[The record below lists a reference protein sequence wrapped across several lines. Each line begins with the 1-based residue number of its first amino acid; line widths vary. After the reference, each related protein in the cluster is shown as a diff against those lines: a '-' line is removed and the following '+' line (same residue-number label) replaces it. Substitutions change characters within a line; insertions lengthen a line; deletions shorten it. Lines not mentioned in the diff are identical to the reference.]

1 MLPATVRALWLHAT
15 VFITGAAVMVIE
27 LLGTRLIA
35 PFYGS
40 SLYVWTSVIAVT
52 LIALA
57 LGYYLGGRWADR
69 ARRTGLALIV
79 ALGGLLTLLI
89 PGLTG
94 PVLLA
99 TDPLGLRWGSFVATL
114 ILFTPSLLMLGM
126 VGPFAVKMST
136 QSLEGV
142 GGSTGSIYAVSTV
155 GSVIGTLFLGFY
167 LFPLV
172 GTREIFIGVGLLLL
186 VLAAIVAWCERAHVP
201 LRQSTA
207 LLALIGLGCLGAMP
221 FLDRS
226 APPPEDAQFQTRF
239 EQESLHGW
247 VRVVDDNTRFFRF
260 LMADAS
266 VIGAANLS
274 TGQNVLSYQNIV
286 SLFPAMAPG
295 MRRALL
301 IGQGAG
307 HMAMT
312 LSQWGVVT
320 DTIELD
326 PAVASAATQFFGFQP
341 SGEALVGDARYEI
354 RRLQEQ
360 YDLIIMDVFTGGA
373 EPVHLLTVETLRQLE
388 GMLSDT
394 GLLAF
399 NFVSFFDAG
408 ANPALAS
415 VSRTLAEVFPQ
426 QQVFMSS
433 PGQEFNDFIF
443 LASRQPLRTAGL
455 YPDQQQWLDTHRVA
469 LDLREGRVLTDN
481 FNPLEKLQLRKSE
494 HYRRFIADLVGPDRM
509 VR

>member
-1 MLPATVRALWLHAT
+1 MLPASLGSLWLYAT
-15 VFITGAAVMVIE
+15 VFLTGAAVMVIE

-35 PFYGS
+35 PFYGT

-69 ARRTGLALIV
+69 TRRTGLSVIIALSGV
-79 ALGGLLTLLI
+79 LTLII

-136 QSLEGV
+136 ESLAGV
-142 GGSTGSIYAVSTV
+142 GASTGAIYAVSTV

-186 VLAAIVAWCERAHVP
+186 ALAAGVAWCERATIALKHSV
-201 LRQSTA
+201 A
-207 LLALIGLGCLGAMP
+207 LLALVTVGSLGALP
-221 FLDRS
+221 VLDILGKP
-226 APPPEDAQFQTRF
+226 AQNEQFQTQF
-239 EQESLHGW
+239 EEESLHGW
-247 VRVVDDNTRFFRF
+247 VRVVDDNTRFFRL

-286 SLFPAMAPG
+286 NFFPAMAPG

-312 LSQWGVVT
+312 LGQWGVVT

-326 PAVASAATQFFGFQP
+326 GAVATAATEFFGFQP
-341 SGEALVGDARYEI
+341 SGRALVGDARYEI
-354 RRLQEQ
+354 RQLEEH

-388 GMLSDT
+388 GMLGET

-399 NFVSFFDAG
+399 NFVSFFDDG

-415 VSRTLAEVFPQ
+415 VSSTLSEVFPE

-433 PGQEFNDFIF
+433 PGEAFNDFIF
-443 LASRQPLRTAGL
+443 LASRQPLSTAGL
-455 YPDQQQWLDTHRVA
+455 YPDQQQWLDTHRVT
-469 LDLREGRVLTDN
+469 LDLRDGLVLTDN
-481 FNPLEKLQLRKSE
+481 YNPLEKLQLRKSE
-494 HYRRFIADLVGPDRM
+494 HYRGFIAGLVGPDRM

>member
-1 MLPATVRALWLHAT
+1 MLPATFRLLWLHAT
-15 VFITGAAVMVIE
+15 VFLTGAAVMVIE

-35 PFYGS
+35 PFYGT

-69 ARRTGLALIV
+69 ATRTGLSLIIALAGV
-79 ALGGLLTLLI
+79 LTLII

-114 ILFTPSLLMLGM
+114 VLFTPSLLMLGM

-136 QSLEGV
+136 QSLDGV
-142 GGSTGSIYAVSTV
+142 GGSTGAIYAVSTV

-186 VLAAIVAWCERAHVP
+186 VLAAGVAWCERATIA
-201 LRQSTA
+201 LRHSA
-207 LLALIGLGCLGAMP
+207 VLLALIGIAGLGALLMP
-221 FLDRS
+221 GRAQQAVADQ
-226 APPPEDAQFQTRF
+226 QFQTQF

-247 VRVVDDNTRFFRF
+247 VRVVDDNTRFFRL

-286 SLFPAMAPG
+286 NVFPALVPG

-312 LSQWGVVT
+312 LGQWGVVT

-326 PAVASAATQFFGFQP
+326 AAVSRAATEYFGFQP
-341 SGEALVGDARYEI
+341 TGRALVGDARYEI
-354 RRLQEQ
+354 RRLEQE

-373 EPVHLLTVETLRQLE
+373 EPVHLLTVETLQQLE
-388 GMLSDT
+388 GLLSER

-399 NFVSFFDAG
+399 NFVSFFDGG

-415 VSRTLAEVFPQ
+415 VSRTLSSVFAQ

-433 PGQEFNDFIF
+433 PGEEFNDFIF
-443 LASRQPLRTAGL
+443 LATHQPLTFAGL
-455 YPDQQQWLDTHRVA
+455 YPDQQQWLTDHRVT
-469 LDLREGRVLTDN
+469 LDLSAAQLLTDN
-481 FNPLEKLQLRKSE
+481 HNPLEKLQLRKSE
-494 HYRRFIADLVGPDRM
+494 HYRSFVAGLVGVQRM